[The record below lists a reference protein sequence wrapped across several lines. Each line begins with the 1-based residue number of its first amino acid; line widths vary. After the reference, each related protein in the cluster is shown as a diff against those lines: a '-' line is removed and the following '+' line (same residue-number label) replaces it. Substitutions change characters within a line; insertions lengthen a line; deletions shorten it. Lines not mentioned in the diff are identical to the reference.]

1 VIVITVVRAI
11 ISVTPMQGVRMGGVY
26 AIPDMGIVMY
36 PGIMGVKLI
45 LVILLAVV
53 LLVAI

>member
-1 VIVITVVRAI
+1 MTVVRAI
-11 ISVTPMQGVRMGGVY
+11 RCVTPMQGVRMGGVY
-26 AIPDMGIVMY
+26 VIPDMGIVMY

-45 LVILLAVV
+45 SVILLAVV

>member
-1 VIVITVVRAI
+1 VIVIIVDSAR
-11 ISVTPMQGVRMGGVY
+11 ISVMPMQGVRMGGVY
-26 AIPDMGIVMY
+26 AIPDMGIVLY

-45 LVILLAVV
+45 SVILLAVV